1 MRALIIGDIDFLG
14 FHVGKT
20 LSDLGYDISF
30 VGRIKG
36 KSPAYKVGEVINT
49 SISND
54 YGIKAAFNKLSP
66 DIVLFNEFPGN
77 NVVNNSELK
86 TYTEALRI
94 LNEALFMYGCEHL
107 YFRSS
112 CDVYGSSGGVNKYKL
127 KESDLCQPINY
138 RGVHCK
144 FAEDL
149 FRVHCYL
156 NKIKFTSLRV
166 FELYGNCLPE
176 KSEKS
181 ILQNAIFFLYSNR
194 GVGVNGPN
202 RFMDFIHVE
211 DAAVG
216 MSSIINSKMC
226 GPINVASGNSVKLWT
241 VLNAFSKII
250 DKKGSLM
257 KIEGEK
263 YYFSS
268 CADVSKSSSLFSVE
282 KVLEE
287 EMVSMYNYF
296 KGCR

>member
-14 FHVGKT
+14 LHIGKN

-30 VGRIKG
+30 VGRPKD
-36 KSPAYKVGEVINT
+36 KCPAYKVGEVINT

-54 YGIKAAFNKLSP
+54 YGIKAIFNKVSP

-77 NVVNNSELK
+77 SVINNSELK
-86 TYTEALRI
+86 TYTEAIRI
-94 LNEALFMYGCEHL
+94 LNEALFMHGCNHL

-112 CDVYGSSGGVNKYKL
+112 CDVYGSSGGTGRYKL
-127 KESDLCQPINY
+127 KESDVCQPVNY
-138 RGVHCK
+138 RGVHCR

-149 FRVHCYL
+149 FRVHCYF

-166 FELYGNCLPE
+166 FELYGDCSIE

-211 DAAVG
+211 DAAIG
-216 MSSIINSKMC
+216 ISSVINAEQC
-226 GPINVASGNSVKLWT
+226 GPVNIASGSSNKLWA
-241 VLNAFSKII
+241 VLSSFVKSIG
-250 DKKGSLM
+250 KKESLM

-268 CADVSKSSSLFSVE
+268 CADISKTRSLFSAE
-282 KVLEE
+282 KVLEDE
-287 EMVSMYNYF
+287 LVNMYNYF
-296 KGCR
+296 KDCR